1 MPRLKR
7 PNLSTKGLPSK
18 DAEEEDEGNGAVE
31 ESSKMVARNG
41 EAKDGEDEAEIAKDK
56 SAASKGD
63 TRLGDIEDNSA
74 DNGAGARLGF
84 GERTE
89 DAERVAEEAESEED
103 KSALSEGDIGDDAT
117 K

>member
-1 MPRLKR
+1 MKR

-18 DAEEEDEGNGAVE
+18 DVEEGDEGNGSVE
-31 ESSKMVARNG
+31 ESGKMVARNG

-89 DAERVAEEAESEED
+89 VSDMFTEEAESEED